1 MGDRK
6 GDLIQ
11 MVGVENVLDAPETL
25 NAYSRDNSFVPA
37 RRPRLVVKPLNVV
50 QVQQIVKWANQTG
63 TTLVPVSSGPPHFH
77 GDTVPA
83 TGGAVV
89 VDLTRMKRILSVD
102 RRNRIAIIEPGVTYG
117 ELQPELAKEG
127 MRLST
132 PLLPR
137 CSKSVVASLLERE
150 PIIVPRYQWTLM
162 EPLRC
167 LELVWGDGS
176 KMWTGEAGEYSSQ
189 DIKEQQAKHRSL
201 VVGMGPN
208 NVDYYRLVSA
218 AQGTMGIVTWASV
231 KCELLP
237 RVRKLFFVPAQKL
250 ENLIPCAYKILRIRF
265 GDELLILNSANL
277 ASIFS
282 AKHDEIKAL
291 RRQLPEWVLLV
302 GIAGRDY
309 LPQER
314 VAFQE
319 RDISEFAHQSGLE
332 MIPTISGTKNDE
344 VLERLLNPSREPYWK
359 LGYKGGC
366 QDIFFITD
374 LNKTPEFVKTMYST
388 ARGLKYPVSD
398 IGVYIQPQHQ
408 GVCCHCEFNLPCV
421 PASQKE
427 LAGVGAL
434 FTKASHELL
443 KQGAFFSR
451 PYGIWADM
459 VYNRDAATTVM
470 LRKMKGLFDPNN
482 VMNSGKLCF

>member
-1 MGDRK
+1 MADKKEG
-6 GDLIQ
+6 LIQ
-11 MVGVENVLDAPETL
+11 IVGSESVLDDPETL
-25 NAYSRDNSFVPA
+25 TAYSKDNSFVPA
-37 RRPRLVVKPLNVV
+37 RRPRLVVKPLNVS
-50 QVQQIVKWANQTG
+50 QVQQVVKWANQMG
-63 TTLVPVSSGPPHFH
+63 TALVPVSSGSPHFR

-83 TGGAVV
+83 AGGAVI
-89 VDLTRMKRILSVD
+89 VDLSRMKRILSVD
-102 RRNRIAIIEPGVTYG
+102 RRNRIAIIEPGLTYG

-137 CSKSVVASLLERE
+137 RFKSVVASLLERE
-150 PIIVPRYQWTLM
+150 PIIVPKYQWTLI

-208 NVDYYRLVSA
+208 NVDYYRLISA
-218 AQGTMGIVTWASV
+218 AQGTMAIVTWASV

-237 RVRKLFFVPAQKL
+237 RVHKLFFVPAEKL
-250 ENLIPCAYKILRIRF
+250 ENLIGCTYKILRVRF

-277 ASIFS
+277 ASLLS
-282 AKHDEIKAL
+282 AKPDEIKAL
-291 RRQLPEWVLLV
+291 RRQLPPWVLLI

-309 LPQER
+309 LPLER
-314 VAFQE
+314 VGFQE
-319 RDISEFAHQSGLE
+319 KDISDFVHQSGLE
-332 MIPTISGTKNDE
+332 MVSTIGGAKNEE
-344 VLERLLNPSREPYWK
+344 VLEILLNPSREPYWK
-359 LGYKGGC
+359 LSYKGGC
-366 QDIFFITD
+366 QDIFFITN
-374 LNKTPEFVKTMYST
+374 LNKTPEFVKTVYSA
-388 ARGLKYPVSD
+388 ARRLKYPISD

-408 GVCCHCEFNLPCV
+408 GVSCHCEFNLPYE
-421 PASQKE
+421 PANQKE
-427 LAGVGAL
+427 LIRVQAL
-434 FTKASHELL
+434 FTKASDELL

-459 VYNRDAATTVM
+459 VYNRDAATTAM
-470 LRKMKGLFDPNN
+470 LRKVKGLFDPNN